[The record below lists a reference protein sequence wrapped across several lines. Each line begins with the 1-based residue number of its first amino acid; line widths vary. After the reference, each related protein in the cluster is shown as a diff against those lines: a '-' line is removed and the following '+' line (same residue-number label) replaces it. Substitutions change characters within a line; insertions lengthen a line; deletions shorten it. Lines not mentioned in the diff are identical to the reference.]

1 MQTTKS
7 IRRKWWYSLL
17 FMKCPR
23 CHHGNL
29 FNDPN
34 PYHLKHITDMPP
46 KCAVCGQIYF
56 PEVGF
61 YWGAMYM
68 SYGLTVFFSG
78 VNVAMLWLIFGFS
91 LYGLVIGNAVLLLAG
106 LPLYYRYSRAVW
118 LMFFV
123 SFSNEA
129 FDMAELKSDS

>member
-1 MQTTKS
+1 MQGQKS
-7 IRRKWWYSLL
+7 VKRKWWYALL

-34 PYHLKHITDMPP
+34 PYHLKHITDMPRH
-46 KCAVCGQIYF
+46 CAVCNQVYF

-61 YWGAMYM
+61 YFGAMYM

-78 VNVAMLWLIFGFS
+78 VNVALLWLVFGFS
-91 LYGLVIGNAVLLLAG
+91 MYGLVIGNAVLLLAG

-118 LMFFV
+118 LMFFT

-129 FDMAELKSDS
+129 FDAAELKSRS